1 MNQTEA
7 KGPESD
13 LTEDHDL
20 ISTIFNTENAQRIQ
34 VRW

>member
-20 ISTIFNTENAQRIQ
+20 ISTIFNTENTG
-34 VRW
+34 